1 MALMHYPLDEYLI
14 LDEMRSEFRLQY
26 VEGDV
31 FAMSGSSLDKS
42 RMTNSL
48 LDLLRALPREYHV
61 CLSRL
66 RLATPSGLY
75 SYADIMVV
83 HGKLDM
89 VPGIR
94 DTVTN
99 PVLLVEIPSNW
110 TDEFDRGKK
119 FEHYSSIPSLRDC
132 LLIDQYTIGV
142 EHRWREGDVWRSTH
156 HGKGETFTLTGIP
169 LTIKVDALY
178 EDVTI
183 PA

>member
-1 MALMHYPLDEYLI
+1 MHYPLDEYLI

-26 VEGDV
+26 VEGDI

-42 RMTNSL
+42 HMVVAL
-48 LDLLRALPREYHV
+48 LELFRALPRDYHV
-61 CLSRL
+61 YLSRL

-83 HGKLDM
+83 HGAIEM
-89 VPGIR
+89 VPGVR

-99 PVLLVEIPSNW
+99 PALLVEIPSSW
-110 TDEFDRGKK
+110 TGDFDRGKK

-132 LLIDQYTIGV
+132 LLIDQYSIDI
-142 EHRWREGDVWRSTH
+142 EHRWREDGWKSKHYAQRDDQIA
-156 HGKGETFTLTGIP
+156 LTGIP
-169 LTIKVDALY
+169 LTLRVGDIY
-178 EDVTI
+178 PVTI